1 MRWRVNLLSLGE
13 SEALSLGVHVSRVR
27 GLLILC
33 STVLTAC
40 SVCMCGTI
48 GWIGLVIP
56 HFSRLIIGEDNRYMI
71 PASVLLGAS
80 FMVIVDTFA
89 RNLTGSEIPLSI
101 ITGVLGTPVFI
112 WLLKM
117 QKVRVQ

>member
-1 MRWRVNLLSLGE
+1 
-13 SEALSLGVHVSRVR
+13 
-27 GLLILC
+27 
-33 STVLTAC
+33 
-40 SVCMCGTI
+40 
-48 GWIGLVIP
+48 
-56 HFSRLIIGEDNRYMI
+56 MI